1 MATPSTGSTVWVLN
15 TEKLSEI
22 VASEK
27 QLRGVSYADIQ
38 RETGIGWTQ
47 VAAFCTGKGGVGT
60 NGLVSLM
67 MWANVDPRSLIVRK
81 RNATKHAMTP
91 QERELRNLAK
101 YLEAAG
107 IKAQPGESPAEAAI
121 RLLALARAQGAD
133 FEEAEGDE

>member
-1 MATPSTGSTVWVLN
+1 MATPSTGSTVWAFN
-15 TEKLSEI
+15 TDKLSEI

-38 RETGIGWTQ
+38 RETGVGWTQ

-60 NGLVSLM
+60 NGLVSLA
-67 MWANVDPRSLIVRK
+67 MWANVKVDSLVVRT
-81 RNATKHAMTP
+81 RNATRHAMTP

-107 IKAQPGESPAEAAI
+107 LKANPGESPAEAAI
-121 RLLALARAQGAD
+121 RLIAAAKAQGAD
-133 FEEAEGDE
+133 FDEPADE